1 MAFELCELFA
11 TMQLQFWRVFND
23 LGSPACKRMLFG
35 SRPESCFSARKLK
48 EVFGV
53 PVSCV
58 TVRGYLHLVLWD
70 TSELLVLCVTLV
82 FYVMDHFL
90 PSSNANK
97 KPKQDSREGWTLEQ
111 FFRTKET
118 KTR

>member
-1 MAFELCELFA
+1 MF
-11 TMQLQFWRVFND
+11 D
-23 LGSPACKRMLFG
+23 LGSPTCKRMLFG

-82 FYVMDHFL
+82 FYVCLSFWLRVAIL
-90 PSSNANK
+90 PWIQHHSKNFQN
-97 KPKQDSREGWTLEQ
+97 
-111 FFRTKET
+111 F
-118 KTR
+118 